1 MADEAGG
8 GRSAIQGE
16 ISERSQDQNAS
27 GTQNSPS
34 AAFQMFPATFPC
46 LLPGLFPQASSEQ
59 EDHGPGIYA
68 VPVNPYMGPM
78 AGFPPNTL
86 IPLTYNIPRRTD
98 SAGTAAGENGQVRPQ
113 LGRQRQVVD
122 RRFHFAFQLDLAL
135 LLKLAAMVFLFGHEG
150 SRQRLILLVLF
161 ALLMYLYQT
170 GVLRPL
176 VRWVR
181 QGAAPPQPRPAVPP
195 ENAPRPEPDERNEP
209 RPEENPRVDNQ
220 NQPPEAENPP
230 AANENLQ
237 PQPEPERRN
246 GIDLRGFAREI
257 QTFII
262 GFITS
267 LFPGFHHHHND

>member
-1 MADEAGG
+1 MAEEVGGERPPIQDE
-8 GRSAIQGE
+8 IP
-16 ISERSQDQNAS
+16 ERSQYVQGQNAS
-27 GTQNSPS
+27 GTLNPLN
-34 AAFQMFPATFPC
+34 AAFQMFPTMYPC
-46 LLPGLFPQASSEQ
+46 LLPGLVPQASSEQ

-68 VPVNPYMGPM
+68 VPVNPYMGSL

-113 LGRQRQVVD
+113 HGRQRQVVD
-122 RRFHFAFQLDLAL
+122 RRFHFAFQIDLAL

-170 GVLRPL
+170 GVLRPF

-181 QGAAPPQPRPAVPP
+181 QGGAPPQPRPAVLP

-209 RPEENPRVDNQ
+209 QPEENPRVDNQ
-220 NQPPEAENPP
+220 NQPPAIENMP
-230 AANENLQ
+230 AANENQ
-237 PQPEPERRN
+237 PDPERRN
-246 GIDLRGFAREI
+246 GIDLRGIVREI

-267 LFPGFHHHHND
+267 LFPGFHHHNE